1 MITIFNRRELIT
13 TSSQQRFFRIREALS
28 AAGIDSHTK
37 THGAAGA
44 AERARFGTA
53 VLRQDAMYTHAIY
66 VHQDDYDRA
75 ARAIQPAFRDKY

>member
-37 THGAAGA
+37 THGAPGA
-44 AERARFGTA
+44 AERARFGPA
-53 VLRQDAMYTHAIY
+53 GPRQDPRYPYAIY

-75 ARAIQPAFRDKY
+75 ARAIQPALRDKY

>member
-53 VLRQDAMYTHAIY
+53 GLRQDAMYTYAIY
-66 VHQDDYDRA
+66 VHQDDYNRA
-75 ARAIQPAFRDKY
+75 ARAIQPALRDKY